1 MMVIVMVTVIVMMM
15 IFCNF
20 SVLKI
25 SFLCSYLERDIKLL
39 YLNGD
44 TEVSIFRTD
53 LTEAVNTADV
63 VSLIINEE
71 FDSNVVCHKNQF
83 KAEQNCCFTIQKSS
97 LNHQNDVFFRRHR

>member
-1 MMVIVMVTVIVMMM
+1 M
-15 IFCNF
+15 IFFNF

-25 SFLCSYLERDIKLL
+25 SFLCSYLERDVKLH

-44 TEVSIFRTD
+44 TEVPIFRTN
-53 LTEAVNTADV
+53 LREAVNTACV

-83 KAEQNCCFTIQKSS
+83 YSRTKLLFYNSEIISKSPKLCFFQTT
-97 LNHQNDVFFRRHR
+97 